1 MACEWLQKGEEDK
14 KFFLHF
20 RKQESLLL
28 GIQGQD
34 VMFNSLPSPVDSI
47 AT

>member
-1 MACEWLQKGEEDK
+1 MMPMACEWLQKEEDK

-34 VMFNSLPSPVDSI
+34 VSSTVRLPLQ
-47 AT
+47 TQ